1 MNCYHSINNLK
12 GAGIIRGPQ
21 QQARRQQET
30 TITFPQTEINLVNKS
45 LEIARFYITR
55 NPQQFQQPQDMLQKV
70 NQAIEIISTKTNSV
84 ATKGASQTNNNN
96 NNNICSNKKKEH
108 LKQLLNMFSL

>member
-1 MNCYHSINNLK
+1 MTACYHSINNLK
-12 GAGIIRGPQ
+12 GAGVVQSNNDISIPSIQ
-21 QQARRQQET
+21 VDL
-30 TITFPQTEINLVNKS
+30 ITNVLN
-45 LEIARFYITR
+45 IAGFYITR

-70 NQAIEIISTKTNSV
+70 NQAIEIISTKTNKTKLA
-84 ATKGASQTNNNN
+84 ATKGASNSNN